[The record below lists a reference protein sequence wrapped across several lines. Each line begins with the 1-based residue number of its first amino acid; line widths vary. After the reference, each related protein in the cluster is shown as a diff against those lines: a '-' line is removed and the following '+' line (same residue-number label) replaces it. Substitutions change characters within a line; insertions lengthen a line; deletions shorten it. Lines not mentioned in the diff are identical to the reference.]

1 MINRDELVQ
10 IGQFR
15 KPHGTQGEIAFSL
28 SNVSFDT
35 SKCPFFICEMDGIFV
50 PFHIEN
56 YRLISDS
63 SAYIRLK
70 TVDSDQK
77 ARLLT
82 NKEVFFPKKYIK
94 KNIGNNNFTWDYF
107 IGFTLLDEKL
117 GKIGAIVDVD
127 TTTLNTLFIVEKGK
141 EEILVPAAEE
151 IITRINEHR
160 KEIIVSLPE
169 GLIEQ

>member
-15 KPHGTQGEIAFSL
+15 KPHGTQGEIAFSF
-28 SNVSFDT
+28 SNDSFT
-35 SKCPFFICEMDGIFV
+35 TNKCFFLICEMDGIFV

-56 YRLISDS
+56 YRLTSDS
-63 SAYIRLK
+63 SAFVRLK
-70 TVDSDQK
+70 AVDSDQK

-82 NKEVFFPKKYIK
+82 NKEVFFPKKYMK
-94 KNIGNNNFTWDYF
+94 KSVENDYFTYDYF

-117 GKIGAIVDVD
+117 GKIGVIVDVD
-127 TTTLNTLFIVEKGK
+127 TTTLNTLFIVEKGS
-141 EEILVPAAEE
+141 EEILIPAVED
-151 IITRINEHR
+151 IIVRINEHR
-160 KEIIVSLPE
+160 KEIIVALPE